1 MPVQISD
8 SHPAAGTAR
17 LLIVVPVALVSFFYM
32 NMLEYALPLYFEART
47 EAARLVGQSFP
58 LDVWA
63 EVVKYKVLAWIIGP
77 LLAGLLARRYGER
90 AVWCGALLGKV
101 LIPLV
106 LTTHPHPNLISA
118 LAIWQG
124 LTGAMMWIAG
134 ISLVQMVAPERKGFA
149 NGAMM
154 VSLGVGSVF
163 GQMGGRCTLYYDEF
177 TSLLGAGQWSEF
189 GSRLL
194 NLEPTTSAPE
204 LKDFELMFWLL
215 TVTTLLSAVLIG
227 LWGQRPGRFDHAQPP
242 GWSQTLSDVK
252 RLAVQPRYW
261 ALVGA
266 LCLLGGPVFQAS
278 NQFLPYRAKEMGLI
292 LAGGADNGWIWLNLL
307 KVVMWIPGGA
317 AVGLLAGRRAPG
329 IAAVIMLGFFSLAV
343 LAIGC
348 SQLVWQLFLS
358 VAVFELVRQFMRW
371 SHSGYMS
378 EHMPPDLRATTIG
391 LTITI
396 SGLGSTIF
404 TWIAPWIW
412 DPKATDFEATGPF
425 WAAAVCGL
433 IGCVGLFVYDRIRP
447 IREVGV
453 AGSVEEESA
462 LPSGRAAKD

>member
-1 MPVQISD
+1 MAAQLAD

-17 LLIVVPVALVSFFYM
+17 LAIVVPVALVSFFYI
-32 NMLEYALPLYFEART
+32 NMLEYALPLYFEARI
-47 EAARLVGQSFP
+47 EAAKLVGSSFP

-63 EVVKYKVLAWIIGP
+63 EVVKYKVLPWIIGP

-101 LIPLV
+101 LIPLA

-134 ISLVQMVAPERKGFA
+134 ISLIQMVAPEKKGFS

-154 VSLGVGSVF
+154 VSLGVGSAF
-163 GQMGGRCTLYYDEF
+163 GQIGGRFLIYYDEF
-177 TSLLGAGQWSEF
+177 TSLVGAGNWSEL

-204 LKDFELMFWLL
+204 LQDFELMFWLL
-215 TVTTLLSAVLIG
+215 AVTTLLSAIFIG
-227 LWGQRPGRFDHAQPP
+227 LWGQRPGPFEQAQPP
-242 GWSQTLSDVK
+242 GWSQTISDLK
-252 RLAVQPRYW
+252 RLASQPRYW
-261 ALVGA
+261 ALVIA

-292 LAGGADNGWIWLNLL
+292 LDGGGDNGWIWLNLL

-329 IAAVIMLGFFSLAV
+329 IAAAVMLGCFALAA
-343 LAIGC
+343 LAIG
-348 SQLVWQLFLS
+348 SSLMVWQLFCS
-358 VAVFELVRQFMRW
+358 VAAFEFVRQFMRW

-378 EHMPPDLRATTIG
+378 EHMAPDLRATTIG

-396 SGLGSTIF
+396 SGLGSTAF
-404 TWIAPWIW
+404 TWIAPRIW
-412 DPKATDFEATGPF
+412 DPNATDFQSTGPF
-425 WAAAVCGL
+425 LAAAVCGL
-433 IGCVGLFVYDRIRP
+433 LGCVGLFLYDRVRP
-447 IREVGV
+447 IREVVV
-453 AGSVEEESA
+453 AERTEH
-462 LPSGRAAKD
+462 D